1 MAFVKPDPAN
11 KPKLKAPPGSVDTH
25 MHMYGPVDKYPLAPT
40 RTNDPP
46 MAMVEDYRKMLDW
59 IGVERA
65 IVVQPSHYAKD
76 NSCTMDAVKELG
88 IDKARAVVVVDDKAT
103 DAELARLTREGAR
116 GVRFHMLPG
125 GVLPWELLPVMA
137 PRVNEHGWNVQVQC
151 NGHLLPEKEAML
163 KAVPGPVVIDHVG
176 RFMDPVPVDHAAFKT
191 LLRLLDTGKVWVKC
205 SAPYESSKTGGPAF
219 ADVTPLAQAIIK
231 HAPERMLWA
240 SNWPHPGRDPGFND
254 AAMLDL
260 LLSWA
265 PDDKTRK
272 LMLVDNPTKLYFS

>member
-46 MAMVEDYRKMLDW
+46 MAMVADYRRMLDW

-65 IVVQPSHYAKD
+65 VVVQPSHYAKD

-88 IDKARAVVVVDDKAT
+88 IDKARAVVVVDDTAS
-103 DAELARLTREGAR
+103 DADLAKLTKEGAR

-125 GVLPWELLPVMA
+125 GVLPWEMLPVLA
-137 PRVNEHGWNVQVQC
+137 PRVHEHGWNVQVQC

-176 RFMDPVPVDHAAFKT
+176 RFMDPVPVAHPAFKT

-219 ADVTPLAQAIIK
+219 ADVTPLAQAIIR

-272 LMLVDNPTKLYFS
+272 LMLVDNPTKLYFG